1 MQRKNEE
8 PEWAP
13 ERSLGY
19 WVNRASRLLLRIH
32 DERLRPL
39 GFSMGQLP
47 VLDALADGAAR
58 SQKEI
63 AERAGVKQPTMA
75 EMLARMERDGVVR
88 RAPDPRDGRGSLIS
102 LNEAAVARIP
112 EARARLLRGEQEAT
126 AGLRA
131 GERDA
136 MIALLRRVVGNLQA
150 VEGAA
155 QETPPASPAAEVP
168 AGPGRRRTRPRAR

>member
-1 MQRKNEE
+1 MQRKIGE

-47 VLDALADGAAR
+47 VLDALADGVAR

-88 RAPDPRDGRGSLIS
+88 RAPDPSDGRGSLIS
-102 LNEAAVARIP
+102 LNAAAVARIP
-112 EARARLLRGEQEAT
+112 EARARLLRGEEEAT
-126 AGLRA
+126 AGLRT

-136 MIALLRRVVGNLQA
+136 MIALLRRVVSNLQA
-150 VEGAA
+150 VDG
-155 QETPPASPAAEVP
+155 ETPAAPGAKAAAS
-168 AGPGRRRTRPRAR
+168 PGRRRSRARPR